1 MAHEIKET
9 PVLRGI
15 DAENFVRNFY
25 AKKKTSEKKIKQMKN
40 NVAYLK
46 SIATFD
52 F

>member
-15 DAENFVRNFY
+15 DAKNFVRNFY